1 MIFFHPE
8 RVAAIMILPP
18 NYRWPGCL
26 WQITGM
32 FPIARDIRYPR
43 EIHDRTQKEK
53 SDYKKRG
60 KKKRVEEKANAA
72 FGPLF
77 SSTASTT
84 GGVTGRFHPP
94 QNV

>member
-1 MIFFHPE
+1 
-8 RVAAIMILPP
+8 
-18 NYRWPGCL
+18 
-26 WQITGM
+26 M

-94 QNV
+94 KCVSVLCVYVCVCTPSPPHNPPKHLP